1 MVRINRQITFFFY
14 EKSRQDSE
22 SGKLIID
29 ALIIVV
35 KKYHSLLTDIYE
47 EINLNIILSDKF
59 SFVIT
64 KYNSKFKIINEN
76 WSLIN

>member
-76 WSLIN
+76 WSIIN